1 MQTIL
6 GSGGAIGKDLAKDLL
21 RYTAQV
27 RLVSRT
33 PQKVNETDELI
44 AADLTKKEDADR
56 AVAGSDIAYLTVGLP
71 YRIAVWQRNW
81 VPLMRNVIEACRRH
95 DTKLVFFD
103 NVYMYAP
110 SAIPHMTE
118 EAPVGPASKKGQVR
132 KEVAE
137 LLLEAVDKG
146 EVQGLI
152 ARSADFYGPGV
163 ENSVIVETVFKP
175 FAKGQKA
182 NWMGKADKVHSF
194 TFTPDAAK
202 ATAMLGNTENAY
214 GQVWHLPTRPD
225 PPTGREWIEAIARE
239 MGVEPRYREV
249 GSFMLKLMGL
259 FVPEMREMPEM
270 LYQNT
275 QDYVFDSS
283 KFDKHFGFTPTAY
296 EQGIKEV
303 VAALEKS

>member
-1 MQTIL
+1 MTDPFQLWSYLAQEPLLWLTVTLAAYVIANWTSDRL
-6 GSGGAIGKDLAKDLL
+6 GRHPLAG
-21 RYTAQV
+21 V
-27 RLVSRT
+27 
-33 PQKVNETDELI
+33 
-44 AADLTKKEDADR
+44 ADR
-56 AVAGSDIAYLTVGLP
+56 G
-71 YRIAVWQRNW
+71 
-81 VPLMRNVIEACRRH
+81 NVIEACRRH

>member
-225 PPTGREWIEAIARE
+225 PPIGREWIEAIARE

>member
-21 RYTAQV
+21 RYTPQV

-118 EAPVGPASKKGQVR
+118 EAPVGPSSKKGQVR
-132 KEVAE
+132 KEVAG

-146 EVQGLI
+146 EIQGLI

-175 FAKGQKA
+175 FAKGRKA

-194 TFTPDAAK
+194 TYTPDAAK

-225 PPTGREWIEAIARE
+225 PPTGKEWIEAIARE
-239 MGVEPRYREV
+239 MGVEARYREV

-283 KFDKHFGFTPTAY
+283 KFDQHFGFTPTAY

-303 VAALEKS
+303 VAAMEKS

>member
-6 GSGGAIGKDLAKDLL
+6 GAGGGIGKDLARDL
-21 RYTAQV
+21 RQYTPQV

-33 PQKVNETDELI
+33 PQKVNETDELV
-44 AADLTKKEDADR
+44 AADLTKKEDVDR

-71 YRIAVWQRNW
+71 YRTTVWQRNW

-118 EAPVGPASKKGQVR
+118 KAPIGPASEKGQVR
-132 KEVAE
+132 KEVAG

-146 EVQGLI
+146 EIRALI

-175 FAKGQKA
+175 FAEGRKA

-194 TFTPDAAK
+194 TYTPDAAR

-225 PPTGREWIEAIARE
+225 PPTGEEWIEAIARE

-249 GSFMLKLMGL
+249 GAFMLKLMGL

-275 QDYVFDSS
+275 QDYIFDSS

-303 VAALEKS
+303 VAAMEKS

>member
-21 RYTAQV
+21 RYTPQV

-118 EAPVGPASKKGQVR
+118 EAPAGPASKKGQVR

-163 ENSVIVETVFKP
+163 EDSVIVETVFKP